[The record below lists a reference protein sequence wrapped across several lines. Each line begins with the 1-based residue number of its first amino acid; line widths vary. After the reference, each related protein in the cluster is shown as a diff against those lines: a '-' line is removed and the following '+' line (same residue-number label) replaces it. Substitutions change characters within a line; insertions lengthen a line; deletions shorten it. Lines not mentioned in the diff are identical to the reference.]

1 MTQGMGAGK
10 PGEGK
15 DATRRI
21 RVWDRPTRIFH
32 WLLVILFVVCFI
44 SGRQERFDI
53 HIVAGQ
59 ALLVLVVA
67 RVLWGL
73 VGSETSRLRR
83 LVHSPAEI
91 VAYLRVVFRR
101 KPDRHAGHNPLGGLS
116 VLAMLAAL
124 LAQAGLGLFAADVDG
139 LHEGPLSFLVTYDLA
154 REAAELHGLVVDIL
168 LVLVGLHLAAIV
180 FHLLY
185 KRENLT
191 GPMVTGRANVAEKF
205 EAPRL
210 APDSRALLVLAV
222 AVVAVVGG
230 IELTSRLL

>member
-1 MTQGMGAGK
+1 MESGE

-15 DATRRI
+15 TRRI

-67 RVLWGL
+67 RILWGI
-73 VGSETSRLRR
+73 VGSETSRLHR
-83 LVHSPAEI
+83 LVRSPAEI
-91 VAYLRVVFRR
+91 AAYVRVIFRR
-101 KPDRHAGHNPLGGLS
+101 APDRHAGHNPLGGLS
-116 VLAMLAAL
+116 VVAMLAAL
-124 LAQAGLGLFAADVDG
+124 LLQTGLGLFAADVDG
-139 LHEGPLSFLVTYDLA
+139 LHEGPLSFLVSYDLA
-154 REAAELHGLVVDIL
+154 RQASDLHGLVVDIL
-168 LVLVGLHLAAIV
+168 LALVVLHLAAIA

-191 GPMVTGRANVAEKF
+191 GPMLTGRAEVSERF

-210 APDSRALLVLAV
+210 ASDSRALLVLVLAV
-222 AVVAVVGG
+222 IAIIGG
-230 IELTSRLL
+230 IELVSRLL